1 MTEIMPLTFTG
12 LPAGSLGRS
21 NGGILNPG
29 SRYKKSRFH
38 SQSHAI
44 LIKPPAADLSGFES
58 EIYSNKRQ
66 SAKAD
71 CPSVVGGILNPGSR
85 YKKSRFHS
93 QSYAILIKP
102 PAADLSGFESEIYSN
117 KRQSAKA
124 DCLLLVEMVGFEPM
138 TSALRTQ
145 RSPN

>member
-1 MTEIMPLTFTG
+1 MTRDRSAGAGQHLRHSGKSLLVHSRGRAAKSRTDMTEITPVNFTG

-44 LIKPPAADLSGFES
+44 LIKPPAADLNGFES
-58 EIYSNKRQ
+58 EI
-66 SAKAD
+66 
-71 CPSVVGGILNPGSR
+71 
-85 YKKSRFHS
+85 H
-93 QSYAILIKP
+93 
-102 PAADLSGFESEIYSN
+102 SN

-138 TSALRTQ
+138 TSRMRTE

>member
-1 MTEIMPLTFTG
+1 MTEITPVNFTG

-21 NGGILNPG
+21 N
-29 SRYKKSRFH
+29 
-38 SQSHAI
+38 
-44 LIKPPAADLSGFES
+44 
-58 EIYSNKRQ
+58 
-66 SAKAD
+66 
-71 CPSVVGGILNPGSR
+71 GGILNPGSR